1 MSVPNTINVITPFDP
16 SGYSQISGAQLQQL
30 VSGIIPYTDK
40 GFVLVTP
47 DIGTAP
53 QVPDADTTEQW
64 QNFLWIRQQTS
75 SAVVYVWNPA
85 AASDAT
91 FLKWQPV
98 TAASIPDDSITTAK
112 IQNLA
117 VTDAKINDVSWGKV
131 TGAPTSFPTTGAA
144 GGDLTGT
151 YPNPS
156 VAALAISN
164 AKIANA
170 TILATTKL
178 AITDGSAYQLL
189 RINSGATAVE
199 WFAFLLSSL
208 GDPSGSDGLKLV
220 QVNAAGSAFQYAA
233 FTTVGRIVQEQYSSI
248 SARVAASGNLAS
260 TTAAPNANATGVT
273 ASGLSIAFV
282 PATPAASLASSYVYI
297 EVSVPLYIT
306 HTGSGNASGFVGLYT
321 GTGAVAPV
329 GSGGTFIGSG
339 SSSSMLTTVKF
350 TYRVNNPGAQTYVVR
365 FGTDAS
371 NAYIG
376 STDGANDLFGGLLA
390 SMKLTEYV

>member
-1 MSVPNTINVITPFDP
+1 MSVPSTINVITPFDP
-16 SGYSQISGAQLQQL
+16 SGYATIDGVQLQQL
-30 VSGIIPYTDK
+30 VSGIIPFTDK
-40 GFVLVTP
+40 GFVLVTA

-53 QVPDADTTEQW
+53 QVPDAVTTTQW

-75 SAVVYVWNPA
+75 SAVVYVWNTA

-91 FLKWQPV
+91 YLKWQPV
-98 TAASIPDDSITTAK
+98 TAASIPDNSITTAK
-112 IQNLA
+112 IQDLA
-117 VTDAKINDVSWGKV
+117 VTDAKINYVSWGKV

-156 VAALAISN
+156 VAALAITN
-164 AKIANA
+164 AKIA
-170 TILATTKL
+170 ATTIKL
-178 AITDGSAYQLL
+178 IGKVDTSEGTAYFIP
-189 RINSGATAVE
+189 RINAGGTAIE
-199 WFAFLLSSL
+199 YISFLLSKL
-208 GDPSGSDGLKLV
+208 GDPAGGNALNVL
-220 QVNAAGSAFQYAA
+220 QVNSAASAFQYAA
-233 FTTVGRIVQEQYSSI
+233 TTTIGRILQEQYSSI
-248 SARVAASGNLAS
+248 STRVAASGNIAS

-282 PATPAASLASSYVYI
+282 PTAPASLLASSYVYI
-297 EVSVPLYIT
+297 EVSIPLYIT

-329 GSGGTFIGSG
+329 GSGGTFIGAGASG
-339 SSSSMLTTVKF
+339 SMLTTVKF

-376 STDGANDLFGGLLA
+376 STDGANDLFGGVLA
-390 SMKLTEYV
+390 SMKLTEYI